1 MIAERQRQDIPKER
15 VWWCYEKEVPYSLYL
30 LNSPQQCRNAA
41 AGWNLTER
49 VIKLWLQEV
58 FTIWLFSLRRQLK
71 STAHFK
77 SRNLHPERMISYD
90 DRTGFYAWILKKQEW
105 VPWHNIQCLKFYH
118 RSYRNIKNGVVSNGT
133 LSLPVKY
140 MTGDKSDGKLIF
152 PTNTIK
158 FVQFGVVSHGTVNA
172 WMMKIYWQEISPM
185 ESWIFLR
192 QNLRKRS
199 CFQWHKMCLE
209 CENHFDNFRMMN
221 A

>member
-1 MIAERQRQDIPKER
+1 MNAERQRQDIPKER

-118 RSYRNIKNGVVSNGT
+118 RSYRNLKNGVVSNGT
-133 LSLPVKY
+133 LSLPIKY

-152 PTNTIK
+152 PTNTTNLYSLELFPMAQWMLEWWK
-158 FVQFGVVSHGTVNA
+158 FTD
-172 WMMKIYWQEISPM
+172 
-185 ESWIFLR
+185 R
-192 QNLRKRS
+192 R
-199 CFQWHKMCLE
+199 
-209 CENHFDNFRMMN
+209 
-221 A
+221 

>member
-1 MIAERQRQDIPKER
+1 MITRGFYDLNIWTITQGRESDT
-15 VWWCYEKEVPYSLYL
+15 EVTLPHK
-30 LNSPQQCRNAA
+30 CWKAA

-118 RSYRNIKNGVVSNGT
+118 RSYRNLKNGVVSNGIRCALNAKIT
-133 LSLPVKY
+133 LIIS
-140 MTGDKSDGKLIF
+140 
-152 PTNTIK
+152 
-158 FVQFGVVSHGTVNA
+158 A
-172 WMMKIYWQEISPM
+172 WWMLNI
-185 ESWIFLR
+185 
-192 QNLRKRS
+192 
-199 CFQWHKMCLE
+199 
-209 CENHFDNFRMMN
+209 D
-221 A
+221 

>member
-1 MIAERQRQDIPKER
+1 MNAERQRQDIPKER

-41 AGWNLTER
+41 EGWNLTER

-118 RSYRNIKNGVVSNGT
+118 RSYRNLKNGVVSNGIRCALNAKIT
-133 LSLPVKY
+133 LIIS
-140 MTGDKSDGKLIF
+140 
-152 PTNTIK
+152 
-158 FVQFGVVSHGTVNA
+158 A
-172 WMMKIYWQEISPM
+172 WWMLNI
-185 ESWIFLR
+185 
-192 QNLRKRS
+192 
-199 CFQWHKMCLE
+199 
-209 CENHFDNFRMMN
+209 D
-221 A
+221 

>member
-1 MIAERQRQDIPKER
+1 MITRGFYDLNIWTITQGSESDT
-15 VWWCYEKEVPYSLYL
+15 EVTLPHK
-30 LNSPQQCRNAA
+30 CWKAA

-118 RSYRNIKNGVVSNGT
+118 RSYRNLKNGVVSNGT

-152 PTNTIK
+152 PTNTTNLYSLELFPMAQWMPEWWK
-158 FVQFGVVSHGTVNA
+158 FTD
-172 WMMKIYWQEISPM
+172 
-185 ESWIFLR
+185 R
-192 QNLRKRS
+192 R
-199 CFQWHKMCLE
+199 
-209 CENHFDNFRMMN
+209 
-221 A
+221 